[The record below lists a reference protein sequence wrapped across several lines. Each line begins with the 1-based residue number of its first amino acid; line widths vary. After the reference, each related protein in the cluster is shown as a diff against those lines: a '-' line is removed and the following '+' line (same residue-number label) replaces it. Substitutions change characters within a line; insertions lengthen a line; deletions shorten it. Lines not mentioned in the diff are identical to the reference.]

1 VHAGGPNIL
10 GTMGPGPHSP
20 KLGCGWP
27 LETGS
32 FARVT
37 VPNSVAQD
45 PLPTGLLSL
54 LSHVL
59 ALVAL
64 GEHPTDAGSRPFK
77 MGCLVLWKHPP
88 STSVITA
95 KCDRSRSN
103 VAAYYRTLASR
114 LSEWLKVI
122 GTDTDRSATYDFL
135 LVFHSNCEPILYW
148 FWDKRAI
155 ITTTTNHPRVFN
167 AKGVPIGIL

>member
-1 VHAGGPNIL
+1 MTPRNRLLRTCYRTEFGRSGPS
-10 GTMGPGPHSP
+10 TYAVCM
-20 KLGCGWP
+20 
-27 LETGS
+27 
-32 FARVT
+32 
-37 VPNSVAQD
+37 
-45 PLPTGLLSL
+45 SL

-64 GEHPTDAGSRPFK
+64 GEPRATSATDAGSRPFK
-77 MGCLVLWKHPP
+77 MGCLVLWKHPPP

-135 LVFHSNCEPILYW
+135 L
-148 FWDKRAI
+148 
-155 ITTTTNHPRVFN
+155 
-167 AKGVPIGIL
+167 